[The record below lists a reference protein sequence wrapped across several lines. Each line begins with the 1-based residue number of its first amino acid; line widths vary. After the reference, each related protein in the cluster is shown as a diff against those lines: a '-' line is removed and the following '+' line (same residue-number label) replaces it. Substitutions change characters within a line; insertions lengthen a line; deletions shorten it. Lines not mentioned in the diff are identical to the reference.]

1 MKELTILNVSS
12 SIPEVELWTNDTCSS
27 SNHPNTI
34 LAVITIVSAIL
45 TIPNI
50 VGNMV
55 NKLFLLYGIVVL
67 VLRRGTHPIH
77 NGINMDI

>member
-1 MKELTILNVSS
+1 MKELNWSS

-55 NKLFLLYGIVVL
+55 NKLVLLYGIVVL
-67 VLRRGTHPIH
+67 VLRDFRLSFKERHIP
-77 NGINMDI
+77 DSQRY